1 MIGATRILIMIRVN
15 RKQERDLPLGWLCC
29 EEPLQETHD
38 LKAQLFAVRAPKT
51 PASVHQLDALT
62 TLTRAPATL
71 HLSTVALYPSIPVVV
86 HRHG

>member
-1 MIGATRILIMIRVN
+1 MIGATRILIMIVKN
-15 RKQERDLPLGWLCC
+15 RKQECDIPLSWWCC

-51 PASVHQLDALT
+51 PVSVHQLDALT
-62 TLTRAPATL
+62 TLSRAPTTL
-71 HLSTVALYPSIPVVV
+71 HLSTVALYPPIPVVF